1 MTRINLIIKHFKRLV
16 ALVSAIMIFGLN
28 TNVLAKTKYKEI
40 EVKGGATIKGVA
52 KWKGDV
58 PTLPP
63 ITVFKH
69 MDKCGQEVFNPAL
82 VVNPANMGVKFTA
95 VYLEKVAEGK
105 SLRDK
110 KARIKVNSPEV
121 LHAGQDKNQRPD
133 SQLCNFEEHV
143 FAFVNTRNVG
153 LYNMEDLLH
162 NPHAFGGNDA
172 TLFNTPLP
180 DRNRMT
186 KKKLKRV
193 KGINRYQCDTHI
205 HMNGWMLGLSHPYF
219 DVSDKN
225 GSFSIKDIPPGK
237 YKLIAWHEGYN
248 IKEFA
253 EDKRPI
259 YDEPHIIEKEIE
271 LTAGQVLDFTF
282 EFPVRDVTVSQKK
295 MKREV
300 AGH

>member
-1 MTRINLIIKHFKRLV
+1 MRFFRFGRLIT
-16 ALVSAIMIFGLN
+16 ALTLFSVITVFSSGYA
-28 TNVLAKTKYKEI
+28 LAAKIKYKEK
-40 EVKGGATIKGVA
+40 EVTNGATIKGFA
-52 KWKGDV
+52 KWKGDI

-82 VVNPANMGVKFTA
+82 VVSPTNKGVKFTA
-95 VYLEKVAEGK
+95 FYLEKVEEGK
-105 SLRDK
+105 PLAGK
-110 KARIKVNSPEV
+110 KTKIKVNSPGV
-121 LHAGQDKNQRPD
+121 LHAGFDKDQRPE

-143 FAFVNTRNVG
+143 FGFVNKRNVG
-153 LYNMEDLLH
+153 FYNMEDLLH
-162 NPHAFGGNDA
+162 NPHAFGSNNA
-172 TLFNTPLP
+172 TLFNLPLP

-186 KKKLKRV
+186 KKKIKRV
-193 KGINRYQCDTHI
+193 KGINRYQCDTHV
-205 HMNGWMLGLSHPYF
+205 HMNGWMLGLPHPYF

-225 GSFSIKDIPPGK
+225 GAFDISDIPPGK

-253 EDKRPI
+253 ADKRPI

-271 LTAGQVLDFTF
+271 LISGQVLELDF
-282 EFPVRDVTVSQKK
+282 EFPVRQVKVNQESI
-295 MKREV
+295 KREV